1 MIAPG
6 TIRTASDLVP
16 SLERFWPVSAT
27 ALDQLAENWTA
38 EDGAP
43 VFTVNG
49 RYTSRGWT
57 EWTQGFQF
65 GSSLLQ
71 FDATGEVRFLESGR
85 ADTLA
90 HMPPHLTHVGVHD
103 HGFNNVSTYGNLW
116 RLARENRFEATAAE
130 INGWELALQISGA
143 VQAIRWT
150 PTADGDGFIPSF
162 NGPHSL
168 FADTIRRLRSLALAH
183 QLGHRL
189 LGEHDEPIG
198 LLERLVQH
206 ARTTA
211 RYNVYQG
218 TGRDRYDV
226 RGRVAHESLFN
237 TNDGR
242 YRCASTQQGYSPFTT
257 WTRGLAWV
265 MLGYAELLEFLETVD
280 DSVLEPLGGRRD
292 IAGMML
298 EAAQASC
305 DFYIETTP
313 SDGIPYWDTGAPGLA
328 KMPGHRE
335 QPADPHNDH
344 EPVDSSAAAIACQ
357 GLVRLGR
364 VLESTDPAA
373 AQQYT
378 LAGLTTLATL
388 LAPPYLSTDPD
399 HQGLLLHA
407 VYHRPNGWDHV
418 PEDSKIPRGESCLWG
433 DYHLREAAVYVGRLA
448 QEQDHSFI
456 GAEAGEAS

>member
-6 TIRTASDLVP
+6 TVRTASDLVP

-27 ALDQLAENWTA
+27 ALDRLAENWTA

-43 VFTVNG
+43 VYTVNG

-150 PTADGDGFIPSF
+150 PTADGDGVIHSF

-168 FADTIRRLRSLALAH
+168 FADTIRSLRSLALAH

-206 ARTTA
+206 ARTTS

-280 DSVLEPLGGRRD
+280 DSALEPLGGRRD

-328 KMPGHRE
+328 EMPGHRE

-364 VLESTDPAA
+364 VLESTDPVA

-388 LAPPYLSTDPD
+388 LESPYLSTDPD

-407 VYHRPNGWDHV
+407 VYHRPNCWDHV

-448 QEQDHSFI
+448 QEQDHSFF

>member
-1 MIAPG
+1 
-6 TIRTASDLVP
+6 
-16 SLERFWPVSAT
+16 
-27 ALDQLAENWTA
+27 
-38 EDGAP
+38 
-43 VFTVNG
+43 
-49 RYTSRGWT
+49 
-57 EWTQGFQF
+57 
-65 GSSLLQ
+65 
-71 FDATGEVRFLESGR
+71 
-85 ADTLA
+85 
-90 HMPPHLTHVGVHD
+90 
-103 HGFNNVSTYGNLW
+103 LW
-116 RLARENRFEATAAE
+116 RMAREGRFEATTAE
-130 INGWELALQISGA
+130 IDGWELALRVSGA
-143 VQAIRWT
+143 VQAVRWT
-150 PTADGDGFIPSF
+150 TTSDGDGFIHSF

-168 FADTIRRLRSLALAH
+168 FADTIRSLRSLALAH

-257 WTRGLAWV
+257 WTRGLAWI
-265 MLGYAELLEFLETVD
+265 MLGYAELLEFLETID
-280 DSVLEPLGGRRD
+280 DSALEPLGGRRD
-292 IAGMML
+292 IVGMML
-298 EAAQASC
+298 EAARATC

-328 KMPGHRE
+328 EMPGHRE
-335 QPADPHNDH
+335 RPADPHNSH

-373 AQQYT
+373 AQHYT

-388 LAPPYLSTDPD
+388 LDAPYLSTDPD

-418 PEDSKIPRGESCLWG
+418 PEDSSIPRGESCLWG
-433 DYHLREAAVYVGRLA
+433 DYHLREAAVYAGRLA
-448 QEQDHSFI
+448 RGQEHSFF
-456 GAEAGEAS
+456 GAEAGEVS

>member
-1 MIAPG
+1 MIGPG
-6 TIRTASDLVP
+6 TVRTASDLVP
-16 SLERFWPVSAT
+16 SLERFWTVSAT

-43 VFTVNG
+43 VYTVEG

-71 FDATGEVRFLESGR
+71 FDATDEVRFLESGR
-85 ADTLA
+85 ANTLA

-116 RLARENRFEATAAE
+116 RMAREGRFEATTAE
-130 INGWELALQISGA
+130 IDGWELALRVSGA
-143 VQAIRWT
+143 VQAVRWT
-150 PTADGDGFIPSF
+150 TTSDGDGFIHSF

-168 FADTIRRLRSLALAH
+168 FADTIRSLRSLALAH

-218 TGRDRYDV
+218 TGRDCYDV

-265 MLGYAELLEFLETVD
+265 MLGYAELLEFLETID
-280 DSVLEPLGGRRD
+280 DSALEPLGGRRD

-298 EAAQASC
+298 EAARATC

-328 KMPGHRE
+328 EMPGHRE
-335 QPADPHNDH
+335 RPADPHNGH

-373 AQQYT
+373 AQHYT

-388 LAPPYLSTDPD
+388 LDAPYLSTDPD

-418 PEDSKIPRGESCLWG
+418 PEDSSIPRGESCLWG
-433 DYHLREAAVYVGRLA
+433 DYHLREAAVYAGRLA
-448 QEQDHSFI
+448 RGQEHSFF
-456 GAEAGEAS
+456 GAEAGGLS